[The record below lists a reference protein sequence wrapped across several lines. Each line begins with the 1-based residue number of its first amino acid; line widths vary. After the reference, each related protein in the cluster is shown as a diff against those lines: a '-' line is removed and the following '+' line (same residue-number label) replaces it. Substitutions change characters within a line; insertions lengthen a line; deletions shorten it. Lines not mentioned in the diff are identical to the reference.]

1 MRLRTSNPLRFG
13 GSQSVSLQLIVGIG
27 LLYGFFAIFFTSE
40 WLARGNTENLARQG
54 AVLLVVSLAQM
65 FALLVGGFDI
75 SVGANMG
82 FTSVVTALMMTEHG
96 TSIALAIIV
105 GLAVATLIGFVNGFL
120 ISALGVSP
128 FAATLGMLTFLIGF
142 GNVLAN
148 GQSVAGLPAGFSSV
162 GGSDWGPVPSGLAIA
177 GMSVVFCWVVLR
189 RLRLGL
195 YIYGIGGSRNTSRLA
210 GVPTVWY
217 EILAYSLCGFLAGV
231 AGVMLASRLS
241 VGQTE
246 LGTGYELLSI
256 ATAVIGGTAI
266 GGGIGTISGVVLG
279 AVLIQVLTTGL
290 DVAGVGSYQQA
301 MITGVVIIA
310 AGLIG
315 LLRAKEAGQ
324 LLRTAAESMRAL
336 RPPRRGSVRVRP

>member
-1 MRLRTSNPLRFG
+1 MRLRTRVVTFR
-13 GSQSVSLQLIVGIG
+13 GSQSVSLQLLIGIA
-27 LLYGFFAIFFTSE
+27 LLYGLFAVFYTSE

-54 AVLLVVSLAQM
+54 SVLLVVSLAQM

-82 FTSVVTALMMTEHG
+82 FTSVVTALIMTEHG
-96 TSIALAIIV
+96 TSIVLAIAV

-128 FAATLGMLTFLIGF
+128 FAATLGMLSFLIGF
-142 GNVLAN
+142 GNVLAS
-148 GQSVAGLPAGFSSV
+148 GQSVAGVPDGFTSV

-177 GMSVVFCWVVLR
+177 AMCTVFCWVVLR

-195 YIYGIGGSRNTSRLA
+195 YMYGIGGSRNTSRLA

-217 EILAYSLCGFLAGV
+217 EIVAYSLCGFLAGV
-231 AGVMLASRLS
+231 AGIMLASRLS

-246 LGTGYELLSI
+246 LGSGYELLSI

-279 AVLIQVLTTGL
+279 AILIQVLTTGL
-290 DVAGVGSYQQA
+290 DIAGVGTYQQA
-301 MITGVVIIA
+301 MITGVVIVA

-315 LLRAKEAGQ
+315 LLRAKETRQ
-324 LLRTAAESMRAL
+324 LLRVAAESVRTARVLGRGGVRA
-336 RPPRRGSVRVRP
+336 RP

>member
-1 MRLRTSNPLRFG
+1 
-13 GSQSVSLQLIVGIG
+13 LQLLIGIA
-27 LLYGFFAIFFTSE
+27 LLYGFFAIFYTSE

-54 AVLLVVSLAQM
+54 AVLLVVALAQM
-65 FALLVGGFDI
+65 FALLIGGFDI

-82 FTSVVTALMMTEHG
+82 FTSVVTVLMMTQYG
-96 TSIALAIIV
+96 SSIALAIAI
-105 GLAVATLIGFVNGFL
+105 GLAVATVIGFANGFL
-120 ISALGVSP
+120 IGALGVSP
-128 FAATLGMLTFLIGF
+128 FAATLGMLSFLIGF
-142 GNVLAN
+142 GNVLAG
-148 GQSVAGLPAGFSSV
+148 GQSVAGVPESFGSV

-177 GMSVVFCWVVLR
+177 TMCAVLSWIVLR

-217 EILAYSLCGFLAGV
+217 EIVAYSLCGFLAGI
-231 AGVMLASRLS
+231 AGIMLASRLS
-241 VGQTE
+241 VGQAE

-266 GGGIGTISGVVLG
+266 GGGVGTISGVVLA

-290 DVAGVGSYQQA
+290 DIAGVGTYQQA

-310 AGLIG
+310 AGVIG
-315 LLRAKEAGQ
+315 LLRAKEARQ
-324 LLRTAAESMRAL
+324 LLRVATESARATRLLGRRSL
-336 RPPRRGSVRVRP
+336 RARS